1 MEKERCLKATKIILL
16 PQDAP
21 LSSSRSVGVR
31 DIRGA
36 IKKFAAPIFRIETL
50 RNDEARGGFT
60 LIELLVV
67 VLIIGI
73 LAAVALP
80 QYQKAVW
87 KARYSQLVTVANSL
101 AQAAEVYYLANGQNP
116 TDMEELSVTMNCERV
131 LTGGRWKCEDF
142 YCDFRANNTITCM
155 NEQLLKNGY
164 GISINFANS
173 SSRQRY
179 CLAME
184 GEPYNQFCKTQ
195 TGKTNHAFTYSIL
208 DGSGGLSYK
217 TAYWY
222 AY

>member
-1 MEKERCLKATKIILL
+1 MEKGNQISLSCRKVFIRHLRIFVSDGMVKGRKKIGRSRITNFR
-16 PQDAP
+16 DDRP
-21 LSSSRSVGVR
+21 LCYNG
-31 DIRGA
+31 D
-36 IKKFAAPIFRIETL
+36 
-50 RNDEARGGFT
+50 NGGFT

-80 QYQKAVW
+80 QYEKAVW

-116 TDMEELSVTMNCERV
+116 TDMEELSVSMNCERV

-217 TAYWY
+217 TTYWY